1 MFGKIITKS
10 NWKKFLLSETTLQR
24 YSEGYSENIQ
34 QSNRRTPM
42 PNGDFNIIAF
52 QLYTEI
58 TWVFSSKFAAY
69 FENTFT

>member
-1 MFGKIITKS
+1 
-10 NWKKFLLSETTLQR
+10 
-24 YSEGYSENIQ
+24 
-34 QSNRRTPM
+34 M